1 MVKNESGEGEVAVK
15 TPAIS
20 MQAHGVGARARGGAL
35 ALFAIALA
43 TSAGPAMAT
52 VVAPA
57 AGAAAVAAS
66 QTADASADAAAG
78 VAIDPAAGPFVAPA
92 APESRAR
99 PLGAGPEFLEPDA
112 NPSHWISRRIKLR
125 AAFAAAV
132 ADPGF
137 RLLIG
142 AGLCVIFL
150 AAFVRRRRRRQLW

>member
-1 MVKNESGEGEVAVK
+1 
-15 TPAIS
+15 
-20 MQAHGVGARARGGAL
+20 MQAEGVGARVRGATFV
-35 ALFAIALA
+35 LFAIVLA
-43 TSAGPAMAT
+43 TTAGQAMAT

-66 QTADASADAAAG
+66 QTADASADIAADA
-78 VAIDPAAGPFVAPA
+78 AIDPAAGPFVAPA

-99 PLGAGPEFLEPDA
+99 PIDAGPAFLEPDA

-132 ADPGF
+132 ADPAF

-142 AGLCVIFL
+142 GGICLIVL
-150 AAFVRRRRRRQLW
+150 AAHVRRRRRRQPW